1 VASKALPT
9 GRVSVRYEFTADQPG
24 TLGTG
29 GSGRLFVGDE
39 QVGEGKFEHTVPLRF
54 SAYAGLD
61 IGRDNGLPVSP
72 GYYYYLRSPFPFAG
86 TIEKV
91 EFELL

>member
-1 VASKALPT
+1 MP
-9 GRVSVRYEFTADQPG
+9 
-24 TLGTG
+24 
-29 GSGRLFVGDE
+29 SG
-39 QVGEGKFEHTVPLRF
+39 
-54 SAYAGLD
+54 YAGLD

-72 GYYYYLRSPFPFAG
+72 GYYYYYLRSPFPFAG